1 MWSSDVSRR
10 VTSAAQQVQSG
21 KFERGGR
28 EVKISIDQQDGITR
42 HHQDCNPIPLLGS
55 WYIQHHRFP
64 QDFDSLHV
72 NKMWEDCILAN
83 RPLKLKKYTEYLQIL
98 SLVDVDLNQNSESC
112 LFFINASVNLI
123 YLLLTPACRSLVQH
137 AMISTRDN
145 SSDEMV
151 LIDKVL
157 CL

>member
-1 MWSSDVSRR
+1 MRTKKFIHGYNHLFRRNVGVSPDPLGPFPVRGRLLATHSLCTLHIRLFLHYLYSYRAKSHQKERGSLIFEMCSSDVSRR

-55 WYIQHHRFP
+55 WYIQHRRFP

-72 NKMWEDCILAN
+72 NKM
-83 RPLKLKKYTEYLQIL
+83 
-98 SLVDVDLNQNSESC
+98 
-112 LFFINASVNLI
+112 
-123 YLLLTPACRSLVQH
+123 
-137 AMISTRDN
+137 
-145 SSDEMV
+145 
-151 LIDKVL
+151 
-157 CL
+157 